1 MESFTG
7 LELKNNLF
15 NNNFYL
21 NRIPTPIVSRSF
33 SLVLFSVQQKF
44 MFKTMCRSYLVNDEM
59 SNLI

>member
-1 MESFTG
+1 MEPFTG

-21 NRIPTPIVSRSF
+21 NILPTPIVSRSF

-44 MFKTMCRSYLVNDEM
+44 MFETMCRSYLVNDEM